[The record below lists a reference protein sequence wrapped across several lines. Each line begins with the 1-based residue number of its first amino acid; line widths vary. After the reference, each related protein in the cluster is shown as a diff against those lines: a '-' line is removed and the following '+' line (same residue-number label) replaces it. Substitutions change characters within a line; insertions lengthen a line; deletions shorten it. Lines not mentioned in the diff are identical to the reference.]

1 MVNSQVFHWIFM
13 VKINGIFIVLCHEK
27 SMKKSMKT
35 LWKFPYS
42 WPTKCFIIM
51 VYKNHEIPMKI
62 AFFSWAFNGAEK
74 LMNSKANFSWSLIS
88 WVFNGL
94 QKLMT
99 HEFPV
104 NMEIFIDHENFPWIF
119 MAFPWYFYGSWK
131 SITILVVWVFHGVV
145 ESTRAPWKFHESPM
159 KFQCVQNFI
168 CSLYILAYSLNHTL
182 NLLRKKLTFFVKS
195 LIWYYY
201 MGTHIVILLHVDN
214 LFLSPVV
221 HV

>member
-13 VKINGIFIVLCHEK
+13 VKIDGIFIVLCHE
-27 SMKKSMKT
+27 KSMKT

-42 WPTKCFIIM
+42 WPMKCFIIM
-51 VYKNHEIPMKI
+51 VYKNHEIPMRM

-74 LMNSKANFSWSLIS
+74 PMNSKANFSWSLIS

-131 SITILVVWVFHGVV
+131 SITIWLFEFFMGWWKAHEHHENSMKALWNFNVFKTSFAH
-145 ESTRAPWKFHESPM
+145 
-159 KFQCVQNFI
+159 
-168 CSLYILAYSLNHTL
+168 YIY
-182 NLLRKKLTFFVKS
+182 
-195 LIWYYY
+195 
-201 MGTHIVILLHVDN
+201 
-214 LFLSPVV
+214 
-221 HV
+221 